1 MKKLFEVHQKI
12 TFWTNEYRILKDNQ
26 LVGYIRQKPFALR
39 EQFTLYSDEQR
50 STALA
55 ASQARNII
63 DLAPVFDVTDS
74 DKKHLAAIKKEF
86 KKSFVSS
93 TWSIYRD
100 AQLQKP
106 VFKVAEKN
114 TAMALLRRIWE
125 LIPVENFIPFPF
137 KFHFSILAGDKIVGE
152 YTKLTLFRDHYA
164 FYLDEKHASELDE
177 HAWMIFAVLLDAMQ
191 SR

>member
-39 EQFTLYSDEQR
+39 EQFTLYGDEHQ
-50 STALA
+50 STTLA
-55 ASQARNII
+55 TSKARKVM
-63 DLAPVFDVTDS
+63 DLAPVFDVLSS
-74 DKKHLAAIKKEF
+74 DKKHLAAMKKEF

-93 TWSIYRD
+93 TWSIYHD

-106 VFKVAEKN
+106 AFKVTEKS
-114 TAMALLRRIWE
+114 TAIAVLRRIWE

-137 KFHFSILAGDKIVGE
+137 RFHFSILAGDKVVGE
-152 YTKLTLFRDHYA
+152 YTKLTLFRDRYA
-164 FYLDEKHASELDE
+164 LYLDKKHASKLDE
-177 HAWMIFAVLLDAMQ
+177 RAWMIFAVLLDAMQ